1 VTAAQLLDLPATPG
15 SVTEA
20 GLRTDVS
27 VGFQYVSFWLGGR
40 GAAAI
45 NSLMED
51 AATAEIS
58 RSQIWQWVHGSVQ
71 LAHGTT
77 VTDQLVRTVIE
88 EELAKI
94 RETVGAEAY
103 ADGRWDQ
110 ARSVFEQVALAD
122 DFVDFLT
129 LPAYELID

>member
-1 VTAAQLLDLPATPG
+1 
-15 SVTEA
+15 
-20 GLRTDVS
+20 
-27 VGFQYVSFWLGGR
+27 
-40 GAAAI
+40 
-45 NSLMED
+45 MED

-71 LAHGTT
+71 LAEGTT
-77 VTDQLVRTVIE
+77 VTDQLVRTVVE

>member
-1 VTAAQLLDLPATPG
+1 MNTTTRSAMVFKNTEIVPRTMNCRNTCPRPATMNCG
-15 SVTEA
+15 MNDKKKSAVLGFSASVRMPCRKEPCA
-20 GLRTDVS
+20 
-27 VGFQYVSFWLGGR
+27 
-40 GAAAI
+40 GAAVCAGI
-45 NSLMED
+45 SAGIDLSL
-51 AATAEIS
+51 A
-58 RSQIWQWVHGSVQ
+58 
-71 LAHGTT
+71 L
-77 VTDQLVRTVIE
+77 IE